1 MKALK
6 TEQNKEDLKLIKGIF
21 PKDMRTNE
29 IKNKIY
35 ETKPKGKKTFE
46 SVTAPYKS
54 RDLTFNTFK
63 NEIFL
68 VKAKKD
74 KERSLD

>member
-1 MKALK
+1 MKLK
-6 TEQNKEDLKLIKGIF
+6 IKY
-21 PKDMRTNE
+21 M
-29 IKNKIY
+29 
-35 ETKPKGKKTFE
+35 KPNQKGKKTFE
-46 SVTAPYKS
+46 SVTDPYKS

>member
-1 MKALK
+1 MKPN
-6 TEQNKEDLKLIKGIF
+6 Q
-21 PKDMRTNE
+21 
-29 IKNKIY
+29 
-35 ETKPKGKKTFE
+35 KGKKTFE